1 MDKKTGWVEKWS
13 EAISSSSRVDCN
25 DERWTYEWTIL
36 YTKVDGVRLQSN
48 SIGGL
53 VLNTFTKGRRMEQ
66 RESRISDEN
75 GGMKGK
81 WEEEN
86 ASRD

>member
-1 MDKKTGWVEKWS
+1 MDKKRDGWKSGQKV
-13 EAISSSSRVDCN
+13 ISSGSRVDCN

-75 GGMKGK
+75 GGMKRK
-81 WEEEN
+81 
-86 ASRD
+86 